1 ECALALAST
10 TDAILILD
18 DIDLDCNVRQLRRD
32 LDHGL
37 WIIATAADI
46 PADFAI
52 VDRFVLMV
60 NRLHAADLILP
71 PATEDSAAVKKRIA
85 MARKHQRP
93 NGPDSKGLE
102 LLRDYAEKCIMSARA
117 YQNAIAVA
125 ATIAKLDGADKIGR
139 VHVAE
144 ALSYLG
150 TTHAPKPTQHAA

>member
-1 ECALALAST
+1 ML
-10 TDAILILD
+10 
-18 DIDLDCNVRQLRRD
+18 
-32 LDHGL
+32 
-37 WIIATAADI
+37 
-46 PADFAI
+46 
-52 VDRFVLMV
+52 

-71 PATEDSAAVKKRIA
+71 PSAEDSAAVKKRIA

-102 LLRDYAEKCIMSARA
+102 LLRGYAEKCIMSARA

-150 TTHAPKPTQHAA
+150 TTHAPKPNQEAA